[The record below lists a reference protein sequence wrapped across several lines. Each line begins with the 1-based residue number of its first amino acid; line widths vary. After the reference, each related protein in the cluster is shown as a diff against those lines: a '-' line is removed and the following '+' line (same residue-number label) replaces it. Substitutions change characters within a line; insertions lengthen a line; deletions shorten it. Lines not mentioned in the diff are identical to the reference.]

1 MRIPFISCIMGL
13 AVLIFSAAVAPTLAQ
28 PLPPKKDQ
36 TLSTIED
43 QVKEQKE
50 AQKNLEK
57 EAAELQ
63 KDMKSLKSKL
73 VDVAS
78 KVQDQE
84 TAMTDLETKL
94 AELRANKQSITASLT
109 SDKKNLAELVMA
121 LERIKRLPPQALVAR
136 PDAPLQTAQAATVL
150 SSVLPELD
158 RRAAKL
164 KLDLDTLQGIEAD
177 LTSKQDELKS
187 TSEKLKSDRL
197 QLDTLVKTRVKALK
211 ENRKDFESK
220 EQSIAQLSKS
230 AKDLK
235 DLIAQVDRRNRE
247 IEQEYARQQ
256 EKAAER
262 AKARQA
268 AQNNDDDRTSPNVK
282 TASIPPP
289 PSASL
294 PALGTLRMPVSGSIR
309 TRFGEL
315 DDIGAKSQGVTIE
328 SRPGAVVV
336 APLGGIVRYAG
347 PFKKYGSII
356 LLEHKNKFHSL
367 VAGLG
372 KIDTFVGQSIDA
384 GEPLG
389 RLPDYSGRLYYE
401 LRLRGDPVNPSQKFS
416 ALD

>member
-1 MRIPFISCIMGL
+1 MSRLTLLPALF
-13 AVLIFSAAVAPTLAQ
+13 LIALTGIDGAANAQ

-63 KDMKSLKSKL
+63 KDMSSLKTKL

-84 TAMTDLETKL
+84 SAMTELEKNLADLRTSKET
-94 AELRANKQSITASLT
+94 ITTSLMA
-109 SDKKNLAELVMA
+109 DKKNLADLVMA

-164 KLDLDTLQGIEAD
+164 KLDLESLQTIEAD
-177 LTSKQDELKS
+177 LTAKQ
-187 TSEKLKSDRL
+187 TKLKNTGEQLKGDRL
-197 QLDTLVKTRVKALK
+197 RLDALVKTRAKALK
-211 ENRKDFESK
+211 ENRKDYESK

-235 DLIAQVDRRNRE
+235 DLIDQVDRRNRE
-247 IEQEYARQQ
+247 IENEYARQQ
-256 EKAAER
+256 QLALEREKARRSSED
-262 AKARQA
+262 
-268 AQNNDDDRTSPNVK
+268 QNNRQSSRVQK
-282 TASIPPP
+282 ASIPPP
-289 PSASL
+289 AAL
-294 PALGTLRMPVSGSIR
+294 PALGALRMPVSGSIR

-315 DDIGAKSQGVTIE
+315 DDIGAKSQGVTVD
-328 SRPGAVVV
+328 SRPGAVVI
-336 APLGGIVRYAG
+336 APLGGVVRYAG

-372 KIDTFVGQSIDA
+372 KIDTVVGQSIDA